1 MRIPCKHCEYMM
13 VSINKEATRFYCAN
27 CKIIM
32 TVGPMVK
39 AKCGNNRKGAVS
51 GNKYSKRKNNN

>member
-13 VSINKEATRFYCAN
+13 ASINKEATKFHCAN

-32 TVGPMVK
+32 TVGPMVSFDK
-39 AKCGNNRKGAVS
+39 KTKGEED
-51 GNKYSKRKNNN
+51 NEM